1 MTIAAFP
8 GISVPKSTTDIV
20 HGRKGDAV
28 PRLELAQLLELL
40 GQEQACYTALL
51 DLSRVQRRML
61 KNDQLERIGDLM
73 REKQRVLDRLDLVER
88 RLSSA
93 KNEWADLRSTLND
106 DDRQVL
112 DLSLATAGE
121 ILGELISSEREAE
134 GMLKMKRAA

>member
-1 MTIAAFP
+1 LTIATAL
-8 GISVPKSTTDIV
+8 GIRAPHSTTDRND
-20 HGRKGDAV
+20 GPKGIAV
-28 PRLELAQLLELL
+28 PRLELAHLLELL

-51 DLSRVQRRML
+51 DLSRAQRRML
-61 KNDQLERIGDLM
+61 QENRLHRISELM

-88 RLSSA
+88 RLASA
-93 KNEWADLRSTLND
+93 KNEWSAFRATLSD

-134 GMLKMKRAA
+134 GLLKTRRAA